1 MRYRIQT
8 EEGRV
13 WDTKKKRTV
22 TIESGEYN
30 TYKSFARAVSV
41 ARKARMGWLYSFV
54 IVENTQYAGLK
65 KYKTA
70 EEAAAA
76 GALNIKLREEAAAA
90 LSKKEY
96 LSFI

>member
-13 WDTKKKRTV
+13 WDTKQKRTV
-22 TIESGEYN
+22 TVESGEYN
-30 TYKSFARAVSV
+30 TYKSFGRAVSV
-41 ARKARMGWLYSFV
+41 ARKIEINYGFV
-54 IVENTQYAGLK
+54 IVENTQFAGRK

-70 EEAAAA
+70 EEAAAS
-76 GALNIKLREEAAAA
+76 GA